1 MTSQPRHTE
10 PLPLGGDG
18 VPYSKGLMART
29 LTAVGVPAIRAHELA
44 RRVDEDLRSRGE
56 TVADLDRIEELAGD
70 DDVTMARLRRYF
82 ALRELDLPVIVL
94 LGGATGTGKSTVA
107 TELAHRLGIT
117 RVTSTDFIRQTMR
130 AFFSRDFMPS
140 IHFSSF
146 EAGEALREP
155 EEADDPA
162 IAGFLDQSRNVL
174 AGVHASLDRA
184 LEEGWSMVLEGVHL
198 VPGLVEPPPD
208 ADQAVVARC
217 ILEIEDPA
225 VHETHFYVRDTSSDG
240 VRPVARYLDR
250 FAEIRRIQDELV
262 ARARRENVPV
272 IESANVDQAVMR
284 VLDLVLAGAEQ
295 VERVP

>member
-1 MTSQPRHTE
+1 VTSQPRHAE

-18 VPYSKGLMART
+18 VPYSKGLMARA
-29 LTAVGVPAIRAHELA
+29 LTAVGVPTMRAHDLA
-44 RRVDEDLRSRGE
+44 RRVEEDLRARGE
-56 TVADLDRIEELAGD
+56 TVADLDRIEELAED
-70 DDVTMARLRRYF
+70 DAAMGRLRRYF
-82 ALRELDLPVIVL
+82 ALRELDVPVIVL

-107 TELAHRLGIT
+107 TELAYRLGIT

-162 IAGFLDQSRNVL
+162 IAGFLDQSRHVL
-174 AGVHASLDRA
+174 AGAHASLDRA

-198 VPGLVEPPPD
+198 VPGLIGLPAAAE
-208 ADQAVVARC
+208 QAVVARC

-225 VHETHFYVRDTSSDG
+225 VHETHFYVRDASSEG

-250 FAEIRRIQDELV
+250 FEEIRRIQGELV
-262 ARARRENVPV
+262 TRARREGVAV
-272 IESANVDQAVMR
+272 IESANVDEAVMHA
-284 VLDLVLAGAEQ
+284 LELVLAGAEQ